1 VDLPTFEIRFFS
13 VSCSTILIL
22 LCALLL
28 FGLKPIIT
36 LYSGDSAN
44 LTKKFEGFVDAA
56 FWIGAEH
63 IEGDLES
70 VKVRQPNESYDSDV
84 ASLLEFSTLLVRRQ
98 ISFSVE
104 FFTEPPLQDDVA
116 PPSSTPPP
124 ASPSPPERS
133 SWSDYMLELEKLKED
148 SERGLLTKK
157 QYASRKEALLR
168 KWRESVEGGLNE

>member
-1 VDLPTFEIRFFS
+1 M
-13 VSCSTILIL
+13 
-22 LCALLL
+22 
-28 FGLKPIIT
+28 KPIIT

-44 LTKKFEGFVDAA
+44 LTKKFEGFIEAA

-84 ASLLEFSTLLVRRQ
+84 ASLLEFSGLLVRRQ
-98 ISFSVE
+98 INFSVE
-104 FFTEPPLQDDVA
+104 FFTEPPLQDDAA
-116 PPSSTPPP
+116 PPSAPPP
-124 ASPSPPERS
+124 ASSSPPERS
-133 SWSDYMLELEKLKED
+133 SWSDYMSELEKLKED

-168 KWRESVEGGLNE
+168 KWRESVEGGLSE